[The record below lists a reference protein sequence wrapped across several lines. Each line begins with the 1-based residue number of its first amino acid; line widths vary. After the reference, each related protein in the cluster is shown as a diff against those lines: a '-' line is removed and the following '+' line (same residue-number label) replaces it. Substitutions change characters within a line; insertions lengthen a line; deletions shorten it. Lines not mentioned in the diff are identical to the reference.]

1 MMFVRSTSLAAAAV
15 AAGLLTLGLAAAPA
29 VAQPV
34 ETVLVSYADL
44 DLASQIGRQRLDRR
58 IAYAAEQ
65 VCGGYSP
72 VELRWAA
79 AVRACQFETIA
90 DVAPQRDAA
99 IGLRGTVRVSSADRV
114 LRVSRAAN

>member
-1 MMFVRSTSLAAAAV
+1 LPV
-15 AAGLLTLGLAAAPA
+15 GLAAAPA
-29 VAQPV
+29 VPQPV

-44 DLASQIGRQRLDRR
+44 DLASQVGRQRLDRR
-58 IAYAAEQ
+58 IANAAEQ

-90 DVAPQRDAA
+90 DVAPQRGGA

>member
-1 MMFVRSTSLAAAAV
+1 MFVRSTSLAAAAV

-29 VAQPV
+29 VAQPA

-44 DLASQIGRQRLDRR
+44 NLASQLGRERLDRR
-58 IAYAAEQ
+58 IASAAEQ
-65 VCGGYSP
+65 LCGGYSP
-72 VELRWAA
+72 VELQLGRRGPRLP
-79 AVRACQFETIA
+79 VETIA
-90 DVAPQRDAA
+90 DTLPQRDAA

>member
-1 MMFVRSTSLAAAAV
+1 MFVRSTSLASAAV
-15 AAGLLTLGLAAAPA
+15 AAGLLTLGLAASPA

-65 VCGGYSP
+65 VCGSFSP
-72 VELRWAA
+72 IELRWAA
-79 AVRACQFETIA
+79 AVRSCQFETIA

-99 IGLRGTVRVSSADRV
+99 IGLHGTVRVSSADRV